1 MLVSNHEFVKT
12 PVGTLPKS
20 VPAFLHTRSMKTPRN
35 AAMPP
40 MHRKTSLKIV
50 AVTMCIAGACSVAF
64 LMKQP
69 SKQGEITSAP
79 ASPRHLTPDEVLAE
93 IPISTGGSASESAVS
108 EAVEKARKAP
118 ANVAVW
124 VILGDILGQRLRDS
138 ADPTYYGFAEKA
150 YQQALILQPSNVDA
164 MNGMAWIA
172 GGRHLFDASK
182 MWATKALA
190 INSDSAD
197 AYGILGDAALELGDY
212 DGAFDHYQKMM
223 DLRPDLSSWSRG
235 AYLLW
240 ITGNKV
246 KATTLMEKAIRAGAP
261 FAENSAWCRAKL
273 ATMLIHDG
281 AFAAAALVMEPSLR
295 ERSRNPHILLAAA
308 RLATAAKEFDVAEQ
322 YYQMLLEKCPSHDAL
337 VGLGDLQAIQGKMV
351 EAEKYFVQ
359 VEALHAA
366 HLASG
371 VHDHMQMAKFLAD
384 HDRNPVEALR
394 LAEQHKLTRNVLEA
408 DVLAW
413 VYLKN
418 GDKVRAIEAIKRAL
432 SRNTPDGEIH
442 YHAGMIAAAAGDLAS
457 AREHLR
463 KSMAMNPQ
471 FNPLQAPVAASMLE
485 KISTRHT
492 ASAGQAATSED
503 QGSTQ

>member
-1 MLVSNHEFVKT
+1 
-12 PVGTLPKS
+12 
-20 VPAFLHTRSMKTPRN
+20 
-35 AAMPP
+35 MPP
-40 MHRKTSLKIV
+40 KHRRTSLKIF
-50 AVTMCIAGACSVAF
+50 AVIMCIAGAFGAALV
-64 LMKQP
+64 MKDL
-69 SKQGEITSAP
+69 SKQRKITSAA
-79 ASPRHLTPDEVLAE
+79 ASPRQMTADEVLAE
-93 IPISTGGSASESAVS
+93 IPISTGGSAGENAVR
-108 EAVEKARKAP
+108 EAVDRARKAP

-124 VILGDILGQRLRDS
+124 VILGDTLGQRLRDS
-138 ADPTYYGFAEKA
+138 TDPTFYDFAEKS
-150 YQQALILQPSNVDA
+150 YQRALLLQPNSVDA

-261 FAENSAWCRAKL
+261 YAENSAWCRAKL
-273 ATMLIHDG
+273 ATMLFHDG
-281 AFAAAALVMEPSLR
+281 AYAAAALVIEPLLR

-308 RLATAAKEFDVAEQ
+308 RLATATKDYAVAEQ
-322 YYQMLLEKCPSHDAL
+322 YYQILLGQRPSHDAL
-337 VGLGDLQAIQGKMV
+337 VGLGDLQAVQGKMV
-351 EAEKYFVQ
+351 EAEEYYVQ

-384 HDRNPVEALR
+384 HDRNLIMALR

-413 VYLKN
+413 IYLKN

-432 SRNTPDGEIH
+432 LWNTPDGEIH
-442 YHAGMIAAAAGDLAS
+442 YHAGMIAAAAGDLTL
-457 AREHLR
+457 AREHFQ
-463 KSMAMNPQ
+463 KSLAMNPQ
-471 FNPLQAPVAASMLE
+471 FNPLQAPIAASMLE
-485 KISTRHT
+485 KISSRHT
-492 ASAGQAATSED
+492 ASAGQAAPSED
-503 QGSTQ
+503 PGSTQ